1 MIPEQTQLFLH
12 THSIHRDPRNFS
24 MPDTFLPQR
33 WIGTETET
41 TSSEPPLGIT
51 THNPAAFIPFSYG
64 PTACVGKN
72 LALMEIRFVVT
83 HMVQRYEFR
92 ATSEYDVKEWEDTLR
107 DYFVLLRGPLMVNV
121 APRGGA

>member
-1 MIPEQTQLFLH
+1 
-12 THSIHRDPRNFS
+12 